1 MESSRK
7 DSSDQRMLR
16 LNCPFSNIIII
27 TIIDKCCNHIHIRLR
42 GLLPVENRKESRKL
56 EDSVVSV
63 CYISYIDVL
72 LDFKCLIDL

>member
-16 LNCPFSNIIII
+16 LNCPFSNNN
-27 TIIDKCCNHIHIRLR
+27 DNCHCNHIHIRLR
-42 GLLPVENRKESRKL
+42 GLLPVEYRKESRKL

-63 CYISYIDVL
+63 CYICYIDVL
-72 LDFKCLIDL
+72 LDLSICNQYRST